1 MNHILKFG
9 IRFFIGILV
18 ATLHPTTSAFAQ
30 NAKSSSAAQ
39 ADDTVVMDKLVI
51 TASKF
56 HWRYAKSAHFEI
68 LSNYKDDYFVA
79 SIIQRAELIIR
90 PFEKNLALYR
100 PNQELM
106 AKVIFITNN
115 GIERFFK
122 ATGIAHDTNPNKK
135 AAISEIQRHLDEKYG
150 THSAHDN
157 FPIHEGPLWSHSA
170 RNAEQMLI
178 ICTITQQFM
187 DESGIS
193 FEKKIMYYGRDLAC
207 TYLRE
212 CLYGKNINPKTVL
225 LDPFRGDFN
234 LENLTW
240 LEVNRNNITLRR
252 YDAYLNFIA
261 IKVYAKDEMRKILSS
276 SNPEL
281 ARAYKNHLLDRNVSD
296 EENPNTLRL
305 RGLEQAEFGKIFLAK
320 LAKPVCPLRDIVEHE
335 GISHYPERGSL
346 DAIQKY
352 LSFLRQATDFAYYCT
367 FGPDAK
373 TRTAF
378 ARLMEDKVKRPTTE
392 EIFKHYFGVGYDEFS
407 ARIYRYFTEAS
418 KQTEDRD
425 SAWGAPGM
433 VVYRFTSKD
442 IPQKVTWADAT
453 RSQSARIISDWFLV
467 NKKPAIALDT
477 LRLAGSDA
485 PSLRNDPEFC
495 AALGLGE
502 MQDGDKT
509 KALALLT
516 KATDAKVQRPE
527 AYRSLSRL
535 RFENIMDAKGKDYK
549 LTAAELSDVITP
561 LYAAMKLSPS
571 NPQTYLQFMEVIQHI
586 NDPLPEDFLKTLV
599 NNCIQR
605 FPDNFDLLDQFV
617 PILLK
622 SGLQAEASRL
632 LNATA
637 KCVLSKEEQPRLER
651 LQAMVSGRNPAL

>member
-1 MNHILKFG
+1 MAYSFDL
-9 IRFFIGILV
+9 
-18 ATLHPTTSAFAQ
+18 
-30 NAKSSSAAQ
+30 
-39 ADDTVVMDKLVI
+39 
-51 TASKF
+51 AST
-56 HWRYAKSAHFEI
+56 YLNEC
-68 LSNYKDDYFVA
+68 LN
-79 SIIQRAELIIR
+79 
-90 PFEKNLALYR
+90 
-100 PNQELM
+100 
-106 AKVIFITNN
+106 
-115 GIERFFK
+115 
-122 ATGIAHDTNPNKK
+122 
-135 AAISEIQRHLDEKYG
+135 
-150 THSAHDN
+150 
-157 FPIHEGPLWSHSA
+157 
-170 RNAEQMLI
+170 
-178 ICTITQQFM
+178 
-187 DESGIS
+187 
-193 FEKKIMYYGRDLAC
+193 EKKI
-207 TYLRE
+207 
-212 CLYGKNINPKTVL
+212 NPQTVL
-225 LDPFRGDFN
+225 VDPFRYGRIHSPVGR
-234 LENLTW
+234 W
-240 LEVNRNNITLRR
+240 LEINRNNITLWR
-252 YDAYLNFIA
+252 YAQFEDYVQIR
-261 IKVYAKDEMRKILSS
+261 VSAKDELIK
-276 SNPEL
+276 
-281 ARAYKNHLLDRNVSD
+281 D
-296 EENPNTLRL
+296 
-305 RGLEQAEFGKIFLAK
+305 LAK
-320 LAKPVCPLRDIVEHE
+320 AHKTFEGELNSDSAWFKREGLIQEKALNNILAKPVCPLRDIVEHK
-335 GISHYPERGSL
+335 GILYHPKPNGSIA
-346 DAIQKY
+346 DAQKY
-352 LSFLRQATDFAYYCT
+352 VSSLRQATDFAYYCT
-367 FGPDAK
+367 FGPDPK

-392 EIFKHYFGVGYDEFS
+392 VIFKTYFGVGYDEFS

-418 KQTEDRD
+418 KQTEYQD

-467 NKKPAIALDT
+467 NKQPAIALKT
-477 LRLAGSDA
+477 LRLADSDA
-485 PSLRNDPEFC
+485 PYLRNDPEFC
-495 AALGLGE
+495 AALGLSE
-502 MQDGDKT
+502 MQYGDKT

-516 KATDAKVQRPE
+516 QATDAKVQRPE

-535 RFENIMDAKGKDYK
+535 RFENIVAAKGKDYK